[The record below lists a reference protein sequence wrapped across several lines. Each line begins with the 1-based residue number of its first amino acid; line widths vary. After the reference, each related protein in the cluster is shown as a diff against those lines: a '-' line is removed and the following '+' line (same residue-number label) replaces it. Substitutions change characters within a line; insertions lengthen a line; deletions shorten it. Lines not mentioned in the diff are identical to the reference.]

1 MGLKM
6 PTCAPYW
13 DVDQVIECLSFGDHR
28 QAVTSALL
36 EAMPNAYGDRP
47 FREIPE
53 PDANPQFKLARIW
66 HKLDTTV
73 QQRILIALAQ
83 EGAL

>member
-6 PTCAPYW
+6 PDVAHYW
-13 DVDQVIECLSFGDHR
+13 DVDQVIECLSFGEHR
-28 QAVTSALL
+28 QEVTSALL
-36 EAMPNAYGDRP
+36 TAMPNAYGDRP

-53 PDANPQFKLARIW
+53 PDANPQYKLDKVW
-66 HKLDTTV
+66 HKLDLGI